1 MPSDHNGRGTT
12 YGADRRTVLKG
23 IGATG
28 AALAGGAVAPGTG
41 AAAIGDSAVLQ
52 FYHTNWSDVENQVS
66 AIADAGFDAIQLPP
80 AQESKLTRA
89 DQDDDHHPPLGY
101 QPINHKNFDSEFGTE
116 AQYQSLVDAAHGNG
130 LSVIA
135 DAVMN
140 HMAAGVNFSNFPYFS
155 YNDFHHNGGIDDYSD
170 DWQVENC
177 DLSGLPDLDQDS
189 SYVRGQLKDYVDKYA
204 SLGVDGIRWDAA
216 KHMSESFFSNYV
228 SNWANQH
235 GLYSVGEVLQGSKS
249 YCDGYAQ
256 TGMSVTDY
264 PLYYTMKEDAF
275 HQNGD
280 LSTLDG
286 GGYVDWNSYRAM
298 TFVSNHDSDPPQY
311 QKMAYAYILTQEG
324 YPRVYQKDMPY
335 WDGDIKDLLWVRR
348 NLAAGSAITR
358 HSSQDLYIFEREGNL
373 LVGLNRSGSWQGK
386 WVPTSWTNTE
396 LSDYVGNNGDNFTTN
411 GDGWVQI
418 WIPPQGWVCY
428 APA

>member
-1 MPSDHNGRGTT
+1 MSPDDNGRGTE
-12 YGADRRTVLKG
+12 YNPDRRTVLKG

-28 AALAGGAVAPGTG
+28 AAVAGGAFATGSG

-52 FYHTNWSDVENQVS
+52 FYHTDWSDIKNQIGD
-66 AIADAGFDAIQLPP
+66 IANAGFDAVQVPP
-80 AQESKLTRA
+80 AQKSKLTRA
-89 DQDDDHHPPLGY
+89 DQDNDHHPPLGY
-101 QPINHKNFDSEFGTE
+101 QPINHKSFDSVFGAE
-116 AQYQSLVDAAHGNG
+116 WEYSQMIDAAHNNG
-130 LSVIA
+130 LDIIA
-135 DAVMN
+135 DAVIN
-140 HMAAGVNFSNFPYFS
+140 HMAAGVNFDQFPYFS

-177 DLSGLPDLDQDS
+177 DLSGLPDLKQES
-189 SYVRGQLKDYVDKYA
+189 SYVRGQLQDYVDKYA

-216 KHMSESFFSNYV
+216 KHVPEWFFSDYANQ
-228 SNWANQH
+228 WANQH

-280 LSTLDG
+280 LSALDG

-335 WDGDIKDLLWVRR
+335 WDSDIQNLLWIRR
-348 NLAAGSAITR
+348 NLAGGSSIQR
-358 HSSQDLYIFEREGNL
+358 HASKDLYVFERDGNL

-386 WVPTSWTNTE
+386 WVKTSWTNTE
-396 LSDYVGNNGDNFTTN
+396 LSDYAGNNGDNFTTDGN
-411 GDGWVQI
+411 GWVQI